1 MSLQIAQSVQTAW
14 TAVCLLYEIYAEAVT
29 DKIRVFASYLW
40 EVSACTPTDTLEKL
54 CAMLLAGVVSD
65 EAPLDEA
72 REELERCC
80 ARLRA
85 SLSLLWKKLG
95 DHRAS
100 ARFCLC
106 LKDSEVLL
114 KRPVVGSLQSLD
126 TSKRSCR
133 TS

>member
-1 MSLQIAQSVQTAW
+1 MRKLG
-14 TAVCLLYEIYAEAVT
+14 AVVPLSRDEPADRTERADRIDSCVSALR
-29 DKIRVFASYLW
+29 DLW

-65 EAPLDEA
+65 EA

-80 ARLRA
+80 AR
-85 SLSLLWKKLG
+85 
-95 DHRAS
+95 RAS

>member
-1 MSLQIAQSVQTAW
+1 MRKLG
-14 TAVCLLYEIYAEAVT
+14 AVVPLSRDEPADRTERADRIDSCVSALR
-29 DKIRVFASYLW
+29 DLW

-80 ARLRA
+80 AR
-85 SLSLLWKKLG
+85 
-95 DHRAS
+95 RAS